1 LIRTSVFGFLAA
13 LLFTQGCGYHFV
25 GIGHGLPVDVR
36 SIAIPIFANQTNQ
49 TGIESVVARA
59 LVDKFTSAK
68 RLSLTGEDSADAL
81 LTGTVK
87 SFITSPLTV
96 TSGTQVTTGYRATL
110 TIEATLQRRRDG
122 KVLWKGEV
130 SEWRNYPVASD
141 LAITEARKKEAI
153 RQISELL
160 AERLYVMV
168 LEEF

>member
-1 LIRTSVFGFLAA
+1 MERVSVFI
-13 LLFTQGCGYHFV
+13 LLTVLSSSAGCGYHFV
-25 GIGHGLPVDVR
+25 GIGNGLPVDVR

-49 TGIESVVARA
+49 TGIESEVARA

-68 RLSLTGEDSADAL
+68 RLSLTGENSADAL

-87 SFITSPLTV
+87 SFVTSPLTV

-110 TIEATLQRRRDG
+110 TIEATFQRRRDG
-122 KVLWKGEV
+122 KVLWKGQV

-141 LAITEARKKEAI
+141 LAITEASKKEAI

-168 LEEF
+168 LGEF